1 MKKFE
6 QYINGEFSS
15 GGEYFESVNPAN
27 GQVWAKFPAASE
39 EETKLAI
46 ESAHKALF
54 KGEWASYT
62 ATQRGKLLH
71 KLGNLIADSKY
82 SPPLL
87 NSPLMYCSNFFIFSI
102 FLITA

>member
-1 MKKFE
+1 MFSLCSDEKIEKMKKFE

-46 ESAHKALF
+46 GK
-54 KGEWASYT
+54 
-62 ATQRGKLLH
+62 TQQG
-71 KLGNLIADSKY
+71 S
-82 SPPLL
+82 
-87 NSPLMYCSNFFIFSI
+87 F
-102 FLITA
+102 

>member
-1 MKKFE
+1 MKKIEKMKKFE

-54 KGEWASYT
+54 EGDGLVI
-62 ATQRGKLLH
+62 QRHSG
-71 KLGNLIADSKY
+71 GN
-82 SPPLL
+82 
-87 NSPLMYCSNFFIFSI
+87 YCTNWEI
-102 FLITA
+102 